1 MSHTPSLTIRDASQD
16 ELDTISQVLLSA
28 YGEYARRY
36 TRKEWEGYRR
46 NIADVR
52 SRTGRGE
59 LIVAELQGR
68 IVGAVTFYPIGS
80 KSGDP
85 WPQGWAGIRLLAVDA
100 GARGIGAGRALMEEC
115 VASVPGARCRRPGP
129 AHLGVHVGRQG
140 DVRAHGVRTQTRVRL
155 PPQTGLRDHGLQLGR
170 EKQGTLN
177 LRPQPHAAEVRPLP
191 GLTGTG
197 ARRPGLQWTS
207 ASVGY

>member
-1 MSHTPSLTIRDASQD
+1 MKSWPCSSQMPPTPSLTIRDARQD

-36 TRKEWEGYRR
+36 TRREWEGYRR

-52 SRTGRGE
+52 SRTGIGE

-68 IVGAVTFYPIGS
+68 IVGAVTFYPIGA

-115 VASVPGARCRRPGP
+115 VRRCRERGVD
-129 AHLGVHVGRQG
+129 ALGLHTSEFMSVAKGMYERMGFV
-140 DVRAHGVRTQTRVRL
+140 
-155 PPQTGLRDHGLQLGR
+155 
-170 EKQGTLN
+170 
-177 LRPQPHAAEVRPLP
+177 
-191 GLTGTG
+191 
-197 ARRPGLQWTS
+197 RRPEFDYHPRPDYVIMAYSLDVKS
-207 ASVGY
+207 KEP